1 MLLVEINVEKNIE
14 KKNSKIIL
22 SHPHLFPYRPLFTRP

>member
-1 MLLVEINVEKNIE
+1 MQPKGVVKQVGMEFIAFFGTIE

-22 SHPHLFPYRPLFTRP
+22 NPF